1 MTDAIEVVSDPITV
15 VPGTA
20 EYAVDAGSGME
31 IVRVLRA
38 WIGRTPLIAVTPE
51 NTLAPPNT
59 YSGSPTHFRVSA
71 GSEESNDDVDV
82 ALQLLPTPDAVNQD
96 LVVRA
101 SVRPTLTAR
110 RLPSQLVREW
120 DDALIFGAAA
130 RLRMLPGTAFTDMA
144 AASTSRAVFLAAV
157 SDARRRHRAG
167 FLRAETRVRG
177 PRFA

>member
-1 MTDAIEVVSDPITV
+1 MIPITTLLPRLMPHVAGCPRPAAIRALVDSAREFCTMTDVIEVVSDPITV

-82 ALQLLPTPDAVNQD
+82 ALQLLPTPDA
-96 LVVRA
+96 L
-101 SVRPTLTAR
+101 S
-110 RLPSQLVREW
+110 
-120 DDALIFGAAA
+120 LI
-130 RLRMLPGTAFTDMA
+130 
-144 AASTSRAVFLAAV
+144 
-157 SDARRRHRAG
+157 HI
-167 FLRAETRVRG
+167 
-177 PRFA
+177 